1 MRMKLDY
8 RDYRSEIVEKLFIPL
23 IVKER
28 EEPFEAD
35 FSQKEKDILKDA
47 LDIRDEMEE
56 KLADFRQEVNQVFV
70 WGHIFNILHSLYFY
84 LLNDGQDPKTVEE
97 ACQLI
102 LALSQEEVEDAMR
115 TMLASEN
122 DGHREKTLSLM
133 ELLEKTDKKPADK
146 WYWSLAIRNPL
157 ETVERSVNLLDKM
170 LPIYQPYFELA
181 RVEREAFSRDFDI
194 EKLYRE
200 SKQLAM
206 TSLDSLGVENAPFF
220 VLSPWCFWFAY
231 YGNEEFDTMKVALL
245 ASCRID
251 QILLSNE
258 ELDLDDLINAL
269 KVISDSTRYQVL
281 VELTKPHA
289 KSKDIAER
297 LSITGAAV
305 SFHTQKL
312 INGDLLL
319 FNTKNSDVKYS
330 VNRDL
335 LQEVIAKLKE
345 DFDL

>member
-1 MRMKLDY
+1 MKLDY
-8 RDYRSEIVEKLFIPL
+8 RDYRSEIVEKFFIPL
-23 IVKER
+23 IVRER
-28 EEPFEAD
+28 EEPIEAD

-47 LDIRDEMEE
+47 LEIRDEIEE
-56 KLADFRQEVNQVFV
+56 KLADFRQEVNQVFI

-102 LALSQEEVEDAMR
+102 LRLSQEEIEDAMR

-122 DGHREKTLSLM
+122 DGHREKGLSLM

-157 ETVERSVNLLDKM
+157 ETVERSVHLLNKL
-170 LPIYQPYFELA
+170 LPIYQPYFEGA
-181 RVEREAFSRDFDI
+181 RAEREAFARDFDI

-206 TSLDSLGVENAPFF
+206 TSLDTLGVENAQFF
-220 VLSPWCFWFAY
+220 VLSPWNYWLAY
-231 YGNEEFDTMKVALL
+231 YGNEQFDYMKVALL

-251 QILLSNE
+251 QMMLSNE
-258 ELDLDDLINAL
+258 ELDLDDLTRAL

-297 LSITGAAV
+297 LAITGAAV

-335 LQEVIAKLKE
+335 LQEVIDKLKE

>member
-8 RDYRSEIVEKLFIPL
+8 RDYRSEIVEKFFIPL

-28 EEPFEAD
+28 EEPFEVD

-56 KLADFRQEVNQVFV
+56 KLADFRQEVNEVFV
-70 WGHIFNILHSLYFY
+70 WGHIFTILHTLYFY
-84 LLNDGQDPKTVEE
+84 LLDQGQDPKTVEE

-102 LALSQEEVEDAMR
+102 LKLSQEEVEDAMR

-122 DGHREKTLSLM
+122 DGHREKNLSLM

-157 ETVERSVNLLDKM
+157 ETVQRSIHLLDKM
-170 LPIYQPYFELA
+170 LPIYQPYFEQA
-181 RVEREAFSRDFDI
+181 RTEREEFARDFDI
-194 EKLYRE
+194 EKLYRD

-206 TSLDSLGVENAPFF
+206 TSLDSLGVEHAQFF
-220 VLSPWCFWFAY
+220 VLSPWNYWFAY
-231 YGNEEFDTMKVALL
+231 YGNEQFDHMKVALL

-251 QILLSNE
+251 QMMLSND
-258 ELDLDDLINAL
+258 ELDLDDLITAL

-297 LSITGAAV
+297 LNITGAAV

-312 INGDLLL
+312 INGELLL

-335 LQEVIAKLKE
+335 LQQVIDKLKE

>member
-1 MRMKLDY
+1 MKLDY
-8 RDYRSEIVEKLFIPL
+8 RDYRSEIVEKFFIPL
-23 IVKER
+23 IVRER
-28 EEPFEAD
+28 DEPFEAD
-35 FSQKEKDILKDA
+35 LSQKEKDILKDA
-47 LDIRDEMEE
+47 LDIRDEIEE
-56 KLADFRQEVNQVFV
+56 KLADFRQEANQVFV

-102 LALSQEEVEDAMR
+102 LKLSQDEVEDAMR

-122 DGHREKTLSLM
+122 DGRREKDLSLM
-133 ELLEKTDKKPADK
+133 ELLENTGKKPADK

-157 ETVERSVNLLDKM
+157 ETVERSVHLLDKM
-170 LPIYQPYFELA
+170 LPIYQPYFEQA
-181 RVEREAFSRDFDI
+181 RAEREEFAQEFDI
-194 EKLYRE
+194 EKLYRD
-200 SKQLAM
+200 SKQLSM
-206 TSLDSLGVENAPFF
+206 TGLDALGVETAQFF
-220 VLSPWCFWFAY
+220 VLSPWNYWFAY
-231 YGNEEFDTMKVALL
+231 YGNEEFDNMKVALL

-251 QILLSNE
+251 QIMLSND
-258 ELDLDDLINAL
+258 ELDLDGLTTAL

-297 LSITGAAV
+297 LAITGAAV

-319 FNTKNSDVKYS
+319 FNTKDSDVKYS

-335 LQEVIAKLKE
+335 LQQVIDKLKE

>member
-1 MRMKLDY
+1 MKLDY
-8 RDYRSEIVEKLFIPL
+8 RDYRSEIVEKFFIPL

-47 LDIRDEMEE
+47 LETRDKIEE

-70 WGHIFNILHSLYFY
+70 WGHIFNVLHSLYFY
-84 LLNDGQDPKTVEE
+84 ILNDGQDPKTVEE

-102 LALSQEEVEDAMR
+102 LKLSQEEVEDAMR

-157 ETVERSVNLLDKM
+157 ETVQRSVDLLNKL
-170 LPIYQPYFELA
+170 LPIYQPYFEGA
-181 RVEREAFSRDFDI
+181 RAEREAFARDFDI
-194 EKLYRE
+194 EKLYRD

-258 ELDLDDLINAL
+258 EPDLDDLTNAL

-289 KSKDIAER
+289 KSKDIAEQ
-297 LSITGAAV
+297 LNITGAAV

-335 LQEVIAKLKE
+335 LQQVIAKLTE

>member
-1 MRMKLDY
+1 MKLDY
-8 RDYRSEIVEKLFIPL
+8 RDYRSEIVEKFFIPL

-47 LDIRDEMEE
+47 LDIRDEIEE
-56 KLADFRQEVNQVFV
+56 KLADYRQEVNEVFV
-70 WGHIFNILHSLYFY
+70 WGHIFTILHTLYFY
-84 LLNDGQDPKTVEE
+84 LLDQGQDPKTVKE

-102 LALSQEEVEDAMR
+102 LKLSQEEVEDAMR

-157 ETVERSVNLLDKM
+157 ETVQRSVHLLDKL

-181 RVEREAFSRDFDI
+181 RAEREKFAHEFDI
-194 EKLYRE
+194 EKLYQE
-200 SKQLAM
+200 SKRLSM
-206 TSLDSLGVENAPFF
+206 TSLDALSVETAQFF
-220 VLSPWCFWFAY
+220 VLSPWNYWFAY
-231 YGNEEFDTMKVALL
+231 YGNEQFDYMKVALL

-251 QILLSNE
+251 QMMLSND
-258 ELDLDDLINAL
+258 ELDLDDLTTAL

-297 LSITGAAV
+297 LAITGAAV

-319 FNTKNSDVKYS
+319 FNAKDKNVKYS

-335 LQEVIAKLKE
+335 LQQVIDKLKE

>member
-35 FSQKEKDILKDA
+35 LSQKEKDILKDA
-47 LDIRDEMEE
+47 LETRDEIEE
-56 KLADFRQEVNQVFV
+56 KLVDFRQEVDQVFV

-84 LLNDGQDPKTVEE
+84 ILNDGQDPKTVEE

-122 DGHREKTLSLM
+122 DGHREKDLSLM
-133 ELLEKTDKKPADK
+133 EFLEKTDKKPAEK

-157 ETVERSVNLLDKM
+157 ETVQRSVDLLNKL
-170 LPIYQPYFELA
+170 LPIYQPYFEQA
-181 RVEREAFSRDFDI
+181 RVEREAFARDFDI
-194 EKLYRE
+194 EQLYRE

-206 TSLDSLGVENAPFF
+206 TSLDSLGVETAQFF
-220 VLSPWCFWFAY
+220 VLSPWNYCFAY
-231 YGNEEFDTMKVALL
+231 YGNEEFDYMKVALL

-251 QILLSNE
+251 QMMLSND
-258 ELDLDDLINAL
+258 ELDLDDLTTAL

-297 LSITGAAV
+297 LAITGAAV

-330 VNRDL
+330 INRDL
-335 LQEVIAKLKE
+335 LQQVIDKLKE

>member
-8 RDYRSEIVEKLFIPL
+8 RDYRSEIVEKFFIPL

-35 FSQKEKDILKDA
+35 LSQKEKDILKDA
-47 LDIRDEMEE
+47 FDIRDEIEE

-102 LALSQEEVEDAMR
+102 LKLSQEEVEDTMR

-157 ETVERSVNLLDKM
+157 ETVQRSVHLLDKM

-181 RVEREAFSRDFDI
+181 RAEREKFAQEFDI
-194 EKLYRE
+194 EKLYQE

-206 TSLDSLGVENAPFF
+206 TSLDSLGVETAQFF
-220 VLSPWCFWFAY
+220 VFSPWNYWFAY
-231 YGNEEFDTMKVALL
+231 YGNEQFDYMKVALL

-251 QILLSNE
+251 QIMLSND
-258 ELDLDDLINAL
+258 ELDLDDLTTAL

-297 LSITGAAV
+297 LAITGAAV

-319 FNTKNSDVKYS
+319 FNAKDKNIKYS

-335 LQEVIAKLKE
+335 LQQVIDKLKE

>member
-1 MRMKLDY
+1 MKLDY
-8 RDYRSEIVEKLFIPL
+8 RDYRSEIVEKFFIPL
-23 IVKER
+23 IVLER
-28 EEPFEAD
+28 EEPIEAD

-47 LDIRDEMEE
+47 LDIRDEIEE
-56 KLADFRQEVNQVFV
+56 KLADYRQEVNQVFV
-70 WGHIFNILHSLYFY
+70 WGHIFNILHNLYFY
-84 LLNDGQDPKTVEE
+84 LLNDGHDPKTVEE
-97 ACQLI
+97 ACRLI
-102 LALSQEEVEDAMR
+102 VKLSQEEVEDAMR

-122 DGHREKTLSLM
+122 DGHHDKGLSLM

-157 ETVERSVNLLDKM
+157 ETVQQSVHLLDKM
-170 LPIYQPYFELA
+170 LPIYQPYFEQA
-181 RVEREAFSRDFDI
+181 RVERETFAQEFDI
-194 EKLYRE
+194 EKLYRD
-200 SKQLAM
+200 SKQLSM
-206 TSLDSLGVENAPFF
+206 TSLDALGVETAQFF
-220 VLSPWCFWFAY
+220 VLSPWNYWFAY
-231 YGNEEFDTMKVALL
+231 YGNEEFDHMKVALL

-251 QILLSNE
+251 QMMLTND
-258 ELDLDDLINAL
+258 ELDLDDLTTVL

-297 LSITGAAV
+297 LAITGAAV

-319 FNTKNSDVKYS
+319 FNAKDKNVKYS

-335 LQEVIAKLKE
+335 LQQVIDKLKE
-345 DFDL
+345 DFEL

>member
-1 MRMKLDY
+1 MKLDY
-8 RDYRSEIVEKLFIPL
+8 RDYRSEIVEKFFIPL
-23 IVKER
+23 IVTER
-28 EEPFEAD
+28 EEPIEAD
-35 FSQKEKDILKDA
+35 LSQKEKDILKDA

-56 KLADFRQEVNQVFV
+56 KLADFRQEANQVFV
-70 WGHIFNILHSLYFY
+70 WGQIFNILHSLYFY

-102 LALSQEEVEDAMR
+102 VKLSQEEVEDAMR

-122 DGHREKTLSLM
+122 EGHREKDLSLM

-157 ETVERSVNLLDKM
+157 ETVERSVHLLDKM
-170 LPIYQPYFELA
+170 LPIYQPYFEQA
-181 RVEREAFSRDFDI
+181 RAEREEFAQEFDI

-200 SKQLAM
+200 SKQLSM
-206 TSLDSLGVENAPFF
+206 TGLDALGVETAQFF
-220 VLSPWCFWFAY
+220 VLSPWNYWFAY
-231 YGNEEFDTMKVALL
+231 YGNEQFDHMKVALL

-251 QILLSNE
+251 QMLLSND
-258 ELDLDDLINAL
+258 ELDLDDLTTAL

-289 KSKDIAER
+289 KSKDIAES
-297 LSITGAAV
+297 LAITGAAV

-319 FNTKNSDVKYS
+319 FNTKDSDVKYS

-335 LQEVIAKLKE
+335 LQQVIDKLKE

>member
-1 MRMKLDY
+1 MKLDY
-8 RDYRSEIVEKLFIPL
+8 RDYRSEIVEKFFIPL
-23 IVKER
+23 IVTER
-28 EEPFEAD
+28 EEPIEAD
-35 FSQKEKDILKDA
+35 LSQKERDILKDA
-47 LDIRDEMEE
+47 LEIRDEIEE
-56 KLADFRQEVNQVFV
+56 KLVDYRQEANQVFV

-102 LALSQEEVEDAMR
+102 LKLSQEEVEEAMR

-122 DGHREKTLSLM
+122 EGHREKDLSLM

-157 ETVERSVNLLDKM
+157 ETVERSVALLVKM
-170 LPIYQPYFELA
+170 LPIYQPYFEQA
-181 RVEREAFSRDFDI
+181 RAEREEFAQDFDI
-194 EKLYRE
+194 EKLYRD
-200 SKQLAM
+200 SKQLSM
-206 TSLDSLGVENAPFF
+206 TGLDTLGVETAQFF
-220 VLSPWCFWFAY
+220 VLSPWNYWFAY
-231 YGNEEFDTMKVALL
+231 YGNEQFDHMKVALL

-251 QILLSNE
+251 QIMLSND
-258 ELDLDDLINAL
+258 ELDLDDLTTAL

-297 LSITGAAV
+297 LAITGAAV

-319 FNTKNSDVKYS
+319 FNTKDSDVKYS

-335 LQEVIAKLKE
+335 LQQVIDKLKE

>member
-1 MRMKLDY
+1 MKLDY
-8 RDYRSEIVEKLFIPL
+8 RDYRSEIVEKFFIPL

-28 EEPFEAD
+28 EEPFETD
-35 FSQKEKDILKDA
+35 LSQKEKDILKDA
-47 LDIRDEMEE
+47 LDIRDEIEE
-56 KLADFRQEVNQVFV
+56 KLADFRQEVNEVFL
-70 WGHIFNILHSLYFY
+70 WGQIFTLLHTLYFY
-84 LLNDGQDPKTVEE
+84 LLDQGQDPKTVEE

-122 DGHREKTLSLM
+122 DGHREKDLSLM
-133 ELLEKTDKKPADK
+133 ELLEKTDKKPAEK
-146 WYWSLAIRNPL
+146 WYWSLALRNPL
-157 ETVERSVNLLDKM
+157 ETVERSVDLLNKL
-170 LPIYQPYFELA
+170 LPIYQPYFEEA
-181 RVEREAFSRDFDI
+181 RAEREAFARNFDI
-194 EKLYRE
+194 EQLYRE
-200 SKQLAM
+200 FKQLAM

-220 VLSPWCFWFAY
+220 VLSPWGFWFAY

-258 ELDLDDLINAL
+258 ELDIDDLTNAL

-297 LSITGAAV
+297 LNITGAAV

-312 INGDLLL
+312 VNSQLLL
-319 FNTKNSDVKYS
+319 FSSQDKDRKFE
-330 VNRDL
+330 VNQDL
-335 LQEVIAKLKE
+335 LRQVIDKLEE

>member
-1 MRMKLDY
+1 MKLDY
-8 RDYRSEIVEKLFIPL
+8 RDYRSEIVEKFFIPL
-23 IVKER
+23 IVRER
-28 EEPFEAD
+28 DEPFEAD
-35 FSQKEKDILKDA
+35 LSQKERDILKDA
-47 LDIRDEMEE
+47 LEIRDEIEE
-56 KLADFRQEVNQVFV
+56 KLADYRQEVNQFFV

-102 LALSQEEVEDAMR
+102 LKLSQTEVEDAMR

-122 DGHREKTLSLM
+122 DGHREKTISLM

-157 ETVERSVNLLDKM
+157 ETVERSVHLLDKM
-170 LPIYQPYFELA
+170 LPIYQPYFEGA
-181 RVEREAFSRDFDI
+181 RAEREAFARDFDI
-194 EKLYRE
+194 EQLYRE

-206 TSLDSLGVENAPFF
+206 TSLDSLGVEIAQFF
-220 VLSPWCFWFAY
+220 VLSPWNYWFAY
-231 YGNEEFDTMKVALL
+231 YGNEEFDYMKVALI

-251 QILLSNE
+251 QMMLSND
-258 ELDLDDLINAL
+258 ELDLDDLTRAL

-297 LSITGAAV
+297 LAITGAAV

-330 VNRDL
+330 VNQDL
-335 LQEVIAKLKE
+335 LRQMIDKLKS
-345 DFDL
+345 DFEL

>member
-1 MRMKLDY
+1 MKLDY
-8 RDYRSEIVEKLFIPL
+8 RDYRSEIVEKFFIPL

-47 LDIRDEMEE
+47 LEIRDEIEE
-56 KLADFRQEVNQVFV
+56 KLAYYRQEVNEVFV

-84 LLNDGQDPKTVEE
+84 ILNDGQDPKTVEE

-102 LALSQEEVEDAMR
+102 LKLSQEEVEDAMR

-122 DGHREKTLSLM
+122 DGHREKDLSLM

-157 ETVERSVNLLDKM
+157 ETVERSVDLLNKL
-170 LPIYQPYFELA
+170 LPIYQPYFEGA
-181 RVEREAFSRDFDI
+181 RAEREAFARDFDI
-194 EKLYRE
+194 EQLYRE

-231 YGNEEFDTMKVALL
+231 YGNEQFDYMKVALL

-251 QILLSNE
+251 QMMLSND
-258 ELDLDDLINAL
+258 ELDLDDLTTAL

-297 LSITGAAV
+297 LNITGAAV

-312 INGDLLL
+312 INGDLLI
-319 FNTKNSDVKYS
+319 FNTEDNNVKYS
-330 VNRDL
+330 VNQDL
-335 LQEVIAKLKE
+335 LRQMIDKLKS
-345 DFDL
+345 DFEL

>member
-1 MRMKLDY
+1 MKLDY

-23 IVKER
+23 IVKDR

-35 FSQKEKDILKDA
+35 LSQKEKDILKDA
-47 LDIRDEMEE
+47 LEIRDEIEE
-56 KLADFRQEVNQVFV
+56 KLADFRQEVNEVFV
-70 WGHIFNILHSLYFY
+70 WGHIFTILHTLYFY
-84 LLNDGQDPKTVEE
+84 LLDQGQDPKTVEE

-122 DGHREKTLSLM
+122 DGHREKDLSLM
-133 ELLEKTDKKPADK
+133 ELLEKTDKKPAEK
-146 WYWSLAIRNPL
+146 WYWSLALRNPL
-157 ETVERSVNLLDKM
+157 ETVERSVDLLNKL
-170 LPIYQPYFELA
+170 LPIYQPYFEGA
-181 RVEREAFSRDFDI
+181 RAEREAFAQEFDI

-206 TSLDSLGVENAPFF
+206 TSLDTLGVENAQFF
-220 VLSPWCFWFAY
+220 VLSPWNYWFAY
-231 YGNEEFDTMKVALL
+231 YGNEQFDYMKVALL

-251 QILLSNE
+251 QIMLSND
-258 ELDLDDLINAL
+258 ELDIDDLTNAL

-297 LSITGAAV
+297 LNITGAAV

-330 VNRDL
+330 VNREL
-335 LQEVIAKLKE
+335 LQEVIAKLTE

>member
-1 MRMKLDY
+1 MKLDY
-8 RDYRSEIVEKLFIPL
+8 RDYRSEIVEKFFIPL
-23 IVKER
+23 IVLER
-28 EEPFEAD
+28 EEPIEAD

-47 LDIRDEMEE
+47 LDIRDEIEE
-56 KLADFRQEVNQVFV
+56 KLADYRQEVNQVFV
-70 WGHIFNILHSLYFY
+70 WGHIFNILHNLYFY
-84 LLNDGQDPKTVEE
+84 LLNDGHDPKTVEE
-97 ACQLI
+97 ACRLI
-102 LALSQEEVEDAMR
+102 VKLSQEEVEDAMR

-122 DGHREKTLSLM
+122 EGHHDKGLSLM

-157 ETVERSVNLLDKM
+157 ETVQQSVHLLDKM
-170 LPIYQPYFELA
+170 LPIYQPYFEQA
-181 RVEREAFSRDFDI
+181 RVERETFAQELDI
-194 EKLYRE
+194 EKLYRD
-200 SKQLAM
+200 SKQLSM
-206 TSLDSLGVENAPFF
+206 TSLDALGVETAQFF
-220 VLSPWCFWFAY
+220 VLSPWNYWFAY
-231 YGNEEFDTMKVALL
+231 YGNEEFDHMKVALL

-251 QILLSNE
+251 QMMLSND
-258 ELDLDDLINAL
+258 ELDLDDLTTVL

-297 LSITGAAV
+297 LAITGAAV

-319 FNTKNSDVKYS
+319 FNAKDKNVKYS

-335 LQEVIAKLKE
+335 LQQVIDKLKE
-345 DFDL
+345 DFEL

>member
-231 YGNEEFDTMKVALL
+231 YGNEEFDIMKVALL

-251 QILLSNE
+251 QIMLSND
-258 ELDLDDLINAL
+258 ELDLDDLTRAL

-297 LSITGAAV
+297 LNITGAAV

-335 LQEVIAKLKE
+335 LRQMIDKLKS
-345 DFDL
+345 DFEL

>member
-1 MRMKLDY
+1 MKLDY
-8 RDYRSEIVEKLFIPL
+8 RDYRSEIVEKFFIPL
-23 IVKER
+23 IVKDR
-28 EEPFEAD
+28 EEPIEAD

-47 LDIRDEMEE
+47 LDIRDEIEE
-56 KLADFRQEVNQVFV
+56 KLVDFRQEVNQVFV

-84 LLNDGQDPKTVEE
+84 ILNDGQDPKTVEE

-102 LALSQEEVEDAMR
+102 LKLSQEEVEDAMR

-157 ETVERSVNLLDKM
+157 ETVERSVHLLNKL
-170 LPIYQPYFELA
+170 LPIYQPYFEQA
-181 RVEREAFSRDFDI
+181 RTEREEFAKDFDI

-231 YGNEEFDTMKVALL
+231 YGNEQFDNMKVALL

-251 QILLSNE
+251 QIMLSND
-258 ELDLDDLINAL
+258 ELDLDDLTRAL

-297 LSITGAAV
+297 LAITGAAV

-330 VNRDL
+330 VNREL
-335 LQEVIAKLKE
+335 LKEVIDKLKV

>member
-1 MRMKLDY
+1 MKLDY
-8 RDYRSEIVEKLFIPL
+8 RDYRSEIVEKFFIPL
-23 IVKER
+23 IVTER
-28 EEPFEAD
+28 EEPIEAD
-35 FSQKEKDILKDA
+35 LSQKERDILKDA

-56 KLADFRQEVNQVFV
+56 KLADFRQEVNEVFV

-102 LALSQEEVEDAMR
+102 LKLSQEEVEETMR

-122 DGHREKTLSLM
+122 EGHREKDLSLM

-146 WYWSLAIRNPL
+146 WYWSLAVRNPL
-157 ETVERSVNLLDKM
+157 ETVERSVHLLDKM
-170 LPIYQPYFELA
+170 LPIYQPYFEQA
-181 RVEREAFSRDFDI
+181 RAEREEFAQEFDI
-194 EKLYRE
+194 EKLYRD
-200 SKQLAM
+200 SKQLSM
-206 TSLDSLGVENAPFF
+206 TGLDTLGVETAQFF
-220 VLSPWCFWFAY
+220 VLSPWNYWFAY
-231 YGNEEFDTMKVALL
+231 YGNEEFDYMKVALL

-251 QILLSNE
+251 QIMLSND
-258 ELDLDDLINAL
+258 ELDLDDLTTAL

-297 LSITGAAV
+297 LAITGAAV

-312 INGDLLL
+312 INGDLLI
-319 FNTKNSDVKYS
+319 FNTKDNNVKYS
-330 VNRDL
+330 VNQDL
-335 LQEVIAKLKE
+335 LRQMIDKLKS
-345 DFDL
+345 DFEL

>member
-8 RDYRSEIVEKLFIPL
+8 RDYRSEIVEKFFIPL

-28 EEPFEAD
+28 EEPFEVD
-35 FSQKEKDILKDA
+35 LSQKERDILKDA
-47 LDIRDEMEE
+47 LDIRDEIEE
-56 KLADFRQEVNQVFV
+56 KLTDFRQEVNEVFV

-84 LLNDGQDPKTVEE
+84 LLNDGQDPKTIEE

-102 LALSQEEVEDAMR
+102 VKLSQEEVEEAMR

-122 DGHREKTLSLM
+122 DGHREKDLSLM
-133 ELLEKTDKKPADK
+133 ELLEKTDKKPAEK

-157 ETVERSVNLLDKM
+157 ETVERSVTLLDKL
-170 LPIYQPYFELA
+170 LPIYQPYFEEA
-181 RVEREAFSRDFDI
+181 RAEREEFAQEFDI

-200 SKQLAM
+200 SKQLSM
-206 TSLDSLGVENAPFF
+206 TGLDALGVETAQFF
-220 VLSPWCFWFAY
+220 VLSPWNYWFAY
-231 YGNEEFDTMKVALL
+231 YGNEQFDNMKVALL

-251 QILLSNE
+251 QIMLSND
-258 ELDLDDLINAL
+258 ELDLDDLTTAL

-297 LSITGAAV
+297 LAITGAAV

-319 FNTKNSDVKYS
+319 FNAKDKNVKYS

-335 LQEVIAKLKE
+335 LQQVIDKLKE

>member
-1 MRMKLDY
+1 MKLDY
-8 RDYRSEIVEKLFIPL
+8 RDYRSEIVEKFFIPL
-23 IVKER
+23 IVRER
-28 EEPFEAD
+28 DEPFEAD
-35 FSQKEKDILKDA
+35 LSQKERDILKDA
-47 LDIRDEMEE
+47 LDIRDEIEE
-56 KLADFRQEVNQVFV
+56 KLADFRQEANQVFV
-70 WGHIFNILHSLYFY
+70 WGQIFNILHSLYFY

-102 LALSQEEVEDAMR
+102 VKLSQEEVEEAMR

-122 DGHREKTLSLM
+122 EGHREKDLSLM

-157 ETVERSVNLLDKM
+157 ETVERSVALLDKM
-170 LPIYQPYFELA
+170 LPIYQPYFEQA
-181 RVEREAFSRDFDI
+181 RAEREEFAQEFDI

-200 SKQLAM
+200 SKQLSM
-206 TSLDSLGVENAPFF
+206 TGLDALGVETAQFF
-220 VLSPWCFWFAY
+220 VLSPWNYWFAY
-231 YGNEEFDTMKVALL
+231 YGNEQFDHMKVALL

-251 QILLSNE
+251 QIMLSND
-258 ELDLDDLINAL
+258 ELDLDDLTRAL

-297 LSITGAAV
+297 LAITGAAV

-319 FNTKNSDVKYS
+319 FNTKDSDVKYS

-335 LQEVIAKLKE
+335 LQQVIDKLKE

>member
-1 MRMKLDY
+1 MKLDY
-8 RDYRSEIVEKLFIPL
+8 RDYRSEIVEKFFIPL
-23 IVKER
+23 IVTER
-28 EEPFEAD
+28 EEPIEAD
-35 FSQKEKDILKDA
+35 LSQKEKDILKDA

-56 KLADFRQEVNQVFV
+56 KLADFRQEANQVFV
-70 WGHIFNILHSLYFY
+70 WGQIFNILHSLYFY

-102 LALSQEEVEDAMR
+102 VKLSQEEVEDAMR

-122 DGHREKTLSLM
+122 EGHREKDLSLM

-157 ETVERSVNLLDKM
+157 ETVERSVHLLDKM
-170 LPIYQPYFELA
+170 LPIYQPYFEQA
-181 RVEREAFSRDFDI
+181 RAEREEFAQEFDI

-200 SKQLAM
+200 SKQLSM
-206 TSLDSLGVENAPFF
+206 TGLDALGVETAQFF
-220 VLSPWCFWFAY
+220 VLSPWNYWFAY
-231 YGNEEFDTMKVALL
+231 YGNEQFDHMKVALL

-251 QILLSNE
+251 QMLLSND
-258 ELDLDDLINAL
+258 ELDLDDLTTAL

-319 FNTKNSDVKYS
+319 FNTKDSDVKYS

-335 LQEVIAKLKE
+335 LQQVIDKLKE

>member
-1 MRMKLDY
+1 MKLDY
-8 RDYRSEIVEKLFIPL
+8 RDYRSEIVEKFFIPL
-23 IVKER
+23 IVTER
-28 EEPFEAD
+28 EEPIGAD

-47 LDIRDEMEE
+47 LDIRGEIEE
-56 KLADFRQEVNQVFV
+56 KLGGFRQEVNQVFV

-97 ACQLI
+97 ACRLI
-102 LALSQEEVEDAMR
+102 LKLSQEEVEDAMR

-122 DGHREKTLSLM
+122 EDHHEKGLSLM

-157 ETVERSVNLLDKM
+157 ETVQQSVHLLDKL
-170 LPIYQPYFELA
+170 LPIYQPYFEQA
-181 RVEREAFSRDFDI
+181 RSEREKFAEEFDI
-194 EKLYRE
+194 EKLYRD
-200 SKQLAM
+200 SKQLSM
-206 TSLDSLGVENAPFF
+206 TGLDVLGVETAQFF
-220 VLSPWCFWFAY
+220 VLSPWNYWFAY
-231 YGNEEFDTMKVALL
+231 YGNDQFDHMKVALL

-251 QILLSNE
+251 QMMLSND
-258 ELDLDDLINAL
+258 ELDLDDLTTAL

-281 VELTKPHA
+281 VELTKPYA

-297 LSITGAAV
+297 LAITGAAV

-312 INGDLLL
+312 INSDLLL
-319 FNTKNSDVKYS
+319 FNAKDKNVKYS

-335 LQEVIAKLKE
+335 LQQVINKLKE
-345 DFDL
+345 DFEL

>member
-1 MRMKLDY
+1 MKLDY
-8 RDYRSEIVEKLFIPL
+8 RDYRSEIVEKFFIPL

-28 EEPFEAD
+28 EEPIEAD

-47 LDIRDEMEE
+47 LDIRDEIEE
-56 KLADFRQEVNQVFV
+56 KLVDFRQEVNQVFV

-84 LLNDGQDPKTVEE
+84 ILNDGQDPKTVEE

-102 LALSQEEVEDAMR
+102 LKLSQEEVEDAMR

-122 DGHREKTLSLM
+122 DGHRKQKLSLM
-133 ELLEKTDKKPADK
+133 ELLEKTDKKPTDK

-157 ETVERSVNLLDKM
+157 ETVQRSVHLLDKM
-170 LPIYQPYFELA
+170 LPIYQPYFEQA
-181 RVEREAFSRDFDI
+181 RVEREAFARDFDI
-194 EKLYRE
+194 EQLYRE

-206 TSLDSLGVENAPFF
+206 TSLDSLGVGTAQFF
-220 VLSPWCFWFAY
+220 VLSPWNYWFAY
-231 YGNEEFDTMKVALL
+231 YGNEEFDYMKVALL

-251 QILLSNE
+251 QIMLSND
-258 ELDLDDLINAL
+258 ELDLDDLTTAL

-297 LSITGAAV
+297 LNITGAAV

-319 FNTKNSDVKYS
+319 FNAKDKNVKYS

-335 LQEVIAKLKE
+335 LQQMIDKLKE

>member
-1 MRMKLDY
+1 MKLDY
-8 RDYRSEIVEKLFIPL
+8 RDYRSEIVEKFFIPL

-47 LDIRDEMEE
+47 LDIRDEIEE

-84 LLNDGQDPKTVEE
+84 ILNDGQDPKTVEE

-102 LALSQEEVEDAMR
+102 LKLSQEEVEDAMR

-122 DGHREKTLSLM
+122 DGHREQKLSLM

-157 ETVERSVNLLDKM
+157 ETVQRSVALLDKM
-170 LPIYQPYFELA
+170 LPNYQPYFEQA
-181 RVEREAFSRDFDI
+181 RVEREAFARDFDI
-194 EKLYRE
+194 EQLYRD

-206 TSLDSLGVENAPFF
+206 TGLDALGVETAQFF
-220 VLSPWCFWFAY
+220 VLSPWNYWFAY
-231 YGNEEFDTMKVALL
+231 YGNEEFDYMKVALL

-251 QILLSNE
+251 QIMLSND
-258 ELDLDDLINAL
+258 ELDLDDLTTDL

-297 LSITGAAV
+297 LNITGAAV

-319 FNTKNSDVKYS
+319 FNAKDKNVKYS

-335 LQEVIAKLKE
+335 LQQVIDKLKE

>member
-1 MRMKLDY
+1 MKLDY
-8 RDYRSEIVEKLFIPL
+8 RDYRSEIVEKFFIPL
-23 IVKER
+23 IVRER
-28 EEPFEAD
+28 DEPFEAD
-35 FSQKEKDILKDA
+35 LSQKEKDILKDA
-47 LDIRDEMEE
+47 LDIHDEIEE
-56 KLADFRQEVNQVFV
+56 KLADFRQEANQVFV

-102 LALSQEEVEDAMR
+102 LKLSQEEVEEAMR

-122 DGHREKTLSLM
+122 EGHREKDLSLM

-157 ETVERSVNLLDKM
+157 ETVERSVTLLDKM
-170 LPIYQPYFELA
+170 LPIYQPYFEEA
-181 RVEREAFSRDFDI
+181 RAEREKFAQEFDI
-194 EKLYRE
+194 EKLYRD
-200 SKQLAM
+200 SKQLSM
-206 TSLDSLGVENAPFF
+206 TGLDTLGVETAQFF
-220 VLSPWCFWFAY
+220 VLSPWNYWFAY
-231 YGNEEFDTMKVALL
+231 YGNEQFDTMKVALL

-251 QILLSNE
+251 QIMLSND
-258 ELDLDDLINAL
+258 ELDLDDLTTAL

-281 VELTKPHA
+281 VELTKPHT

-297 LSITGAAV
+297 LAITGAAV

-319 FNTKNSDVKYS
+319 FNAKDKNIKYS

-335 LQEVIAKLKE
+335 LQQVIDKLKE

>member
-1 MRMKLDY
+1 MKLDY
-8 RDYRSEIVEKLFIPL
+8 RDYRSEIVEKFFIPL
-23 IVKER
+23 IVMER
-28 EEPFEAD
+28 EEPIEAD

-47 LDIRDEMEE
+47 LDIRGEIEE
-56 KLADFRQEVNQVFV
+56 KLGGFRQEVNQVFV

-97 ACQLI
+97 ACRLI
-102 LALSQEEVEDAMR
+102 LKLSQEEVEGAMR

-122 DGHREKTLSLM
+122 EDHHEKGLSLM

-157 ETVERSVNLLDKM
+157 ETVQQSVHLLDKL
-170 LPIYQPYFELA
+170 LPIYQPYFEQA
-181 RVEREAFSRDFDI
+181 RSEREKFAEEFDI
-194 EKLYRE
+194 EKLYRD
-200 SKQLAM
+200 SKQLSM
-206 TSLDSLGVENAPFF
+206 TGLDVLGVETAQFF
-220 VLSPWCFWFAY
+220 VLSPWNYLFAY
-231 YGNEEFDTMKVALL
+231 YGNDQFDHMKVALL

-251 QILLSNE
+251 QMMLSND
-258 ELDLDDLINAL
+258 ELDLDDLTTAL

-281 VELTKPHA
+281 VELTKPYA

-297 LSITGAAV
+297 LAITGAAV

-312 INGDLLL
+312 INSDLLL
-319 FNTKNSDVKYS
+319 FNAKDKNVKYS

-335 LQEVIAKLKE
+335 LQQVINKLKE
-345 DFDL
+345 DFEL

>member
-8 RDYRSEIVEKLFIPL
+8 RDYRSEIVEKFFIPL

-47 LDIRDEMEE
+47 LDIRGEIEE
-56 KLADFRQEVNQVFV
+56 KLGGFRQEVNQVFV

-97 ACQLI
+97 ACRLI
-102 LALSQEEVEDAMR
+102 LKLSQEEVEGAMR
-115 TMLASEN
+115 TMLASES

-157 ETVERSVNLLDKM
+157 ETVQQSVHLLDKM
-170 LPIYQPYFELA
+170 LPIYQPYFEQA
-181 RVEREAFSRDFDI
+181 RSEREKFAEEFDI
-194 EKLYRE
+194 EKLYRD
-200 SKQLAM
+200 SKQLSM
-206 TSLDSLGVENAPFF
+206 TGLDVLGVETAQFF
-220 VLSPWCFWFAY
+220 VLSPWNYLFAY
-231 YGNEEFDTMKVALL
+231 YGNDQFDHMKVALL

-251 QILLSNE
+251 QMMLSND
-258 ELDLDDLINAL
+258 ELDLDDLTTAL

-297 LSITGAAV
+297 LAITGAAV

-312 INGDLLL
+312 INSDLLL
-319 FNTKNSDVKYS
+319 FNAKDKNVKYS

-335 LQEVIAKLKE
+335 LQQVINKLKE
-345 DFDL
+345 DFEL

>member
-1 MRMKLDY
+1 MKLDY
-8 RDYRSEIVEKLFIPL
+8 RDYRSEIVEKFFIPL
-23 IVKER
+23 IVRER
-28 EEPFEAD
+28 DEPFEAD
-35 FSQKEKDILKDA
+35 LSQKEKDILKDA
-47 LDIRDEMEE
+47 LDIHDEIEE
-56 KLADFRQEVNQVFV
+56 KLADFRQEANQVFV
-70 WGHIFNILHSLYFY
+70 WGQIFNILHSLYFY
-84 LLNDGQDPKTVEE
+84 ILNDGQDPKTVEE

-102 LALSQEEVEDAMR
+102 LKLSQEEVEEAMR

-122 DGHREKTLSLM
+122 EGHREKDLSLM

-157 ETVERSVNLLDKM
+157 ETVERSVHLLDKM
-170 LPIYQPYFELA
+170 LPIYQPYFEEA
-181 RVEREAFSRDFDI
+181 REEREEFAQEFDI
-194 EKLYRE
+194 EKLYRD
-200 SKQLAM
+200 SKQLSM
-206 TSLDSLGVENAPFF
+206 TGLDTLGVETAQFF
-220 VLSPWCFWFAY
+220 VLSPWNYWFAY
-231 YGNEEFDTMKVALL
+231 YGNEQFDHMKVALL

-251 QILLSNE
+251 QIMLSND
-258 ELDLDDLINAL
+258 ELDLDDLTTAL

-297 LSITGAAV
+297 LAITGAAV

-319 FNTKNSDVKYS
+319 FNTKDSDVKYS

-335 LQEVIAKLKE
+335 LQQVIDKLKE

>member
-1 MRMKLDY
+1 MKLDY
-8 RDYRSEIVEKLFIPL
+8 RDYRSEIVEKFFIPL

-47 LDIRDEMEE
+47 LEIRDEIEE
-56 KLADFRQEVNQVFV
+56 KLADFRQEANQVFV
-70 WGHIFNILHSLYFY
+70 WGQIFNILHSLYFY

-97 ACQLI
+97 ACQMI
-102 LALSQEEVEDAMR
+102 VKLSQEEVEEAMR

-122 DGHREKTLSLM
+122 EGHREKDLSLI
-133 ELLEKTDKKPADK
+133 ELLEKMDKKPADK

-157 ETVERSVNLLDKM
+157 ETVQRSVALLDKM
-170 LPIYQPYFELA
+170 LPIYQPYFEQA
-181 RVEREAFSRDFDI
+181 RAEREEFAQEFDI
-194 EKLYRE
+194 EKLYRD
-200 SKQLAM
+200 SKRLSM
-206 TSLDSLGVENAPFF
+206 TGLDALGVETAKFF
-220 VLSPWCFWFAY
+220 VLSPWNYWFAY
-231 YGNEEFDTMKVALL
+231 YGNEEFDYMKVALL

-251 QILLSNE
+251 QIMLSND
-258 ELDLDDLINAL
+258 ELDLDDLTTAL

-297 LSITGAAV
+297 LAITGAAV

-319 FNTKNSDVKYS
+319 FNAKDKNIKYS

-335 LQEVIAKLKE
+335 LQQVIDKLKE

>member
-1 MRMKLDY
+1 MKLDY
-8 RDYRSEIVEKLFIPL
+8 RDYRSEIVEKFFIPL
-23 IVKER
+23 IVKDR
-28 EEPFEAD
+28 EEPIEAD

-47 LDIRDEMEE
+47 LDIRDEIEE
-56 KLADFRQEVNQVFV
+56 KLVDFRQEVNQVFV

-84 LLNDGQDPKTVEE
+84 ILNDGQDPKTVEE

-102 LALSQEEVEDAMR
+102 LKLSQEEVEDAMR

-133 ELLEKTDKKPADK
+133 ELLEKTDKNPADK

-157 ETVERSVNLLDKM
+157 ETVERSVHLLDKM
-170 LPIYQPYFELA
+170 LPIYQPYFEQA
-181 RVEREAFSRDFDI
+181 RVEREAFARDFDI
-194 EKLYRE
+194 EQLYRE

-206 TSLDSLGVENAPFF
+206 TSLDSLGVETAQFF
-220 VLSPWCFWFAY
+220 VLSPWNYWFAY
-231 YGNEEFDTMKVALL
+231 YGNEQFDYMKVALL

-251 QILLSNE
+251 QMMLSND
-258 ELDLDDLINAL
+258 ELDLDDLTTAL

-297 LSITGAAV
+297 LNITGAAV

-319 FNTKNSDVKYS
+319 FNAKDKNVKYS

-335 LQEVIAKLKE
+335 LQQVIDKLKE

>member
-8 RDYRSEIVEKLFIPL
+8 RDYRSEIVEKFFIPL

-47 LDIRDEMEE
+47 LDIRDEIEE
-56 KLADFRQEVNQVFV
+56 KLTDFRQEVNEVFV

-84 LLNDGQDPKTVEE
+84 ILNDGQDPKTVEE

-157 ETVERSVNLLDKM
+157 ETVERSVDLLNKL
-170 LPIYQPYFELA
+170 LPIYQSYFEGA
-181 RVEREAFSRDFDI
+181 RAEREAFARDFDI
-194 EKLYRE
+194 EQLYRE

-206 TSLDSLGVENAPFF
+206 TSLDSLGVETAQFF
-220 VLSPWCFWFAY
+220 VLSPWNYWFAY
-231 YGNEEFDTMKVALL
+231 YGNEEFDYMKVALL

-251 QILLSNE
+251 QMMLSND
-258 ELDLDDLINAL
+258 ELDLDDLITAL

-297 LSITGAAV
+297 LNITGAAV

-335 LQEVIAKLKE
+335 LRQMIDKLKG
-345 DFDL
+345 DFEL

>member
-1 MRMKLDY
+1 MKLDY
-8 RDYRSEIVEKLFIPL
+8 RDYRSEIVEKFFIPL
-23 IVKER
+23 IVTER
-28 EEPFEAD
+28 EEPIEAD
-35 FSQKEKDILKDA
+35 LSQKEKDILKDA
-47 LDIRDEMEE
+47 LDIRDEIEE
-56 KLADFRQEVNQVFV
+56 KLADFRQEANQVFV
-70 WGHIFNILHSLYFY
+70 WGQIFNILHSLYFY

-102 LALSQEEVEDAMR
+102 LKLSQEEVEETMR

-122 DGHREKTLSLM
+122 EGHREKDLSLM
-133 ELLEKTDKKPADK
+133 ELLEKMDKKPADK

-157 ETVERSVNLLDKM
+157 ETVERSVALLDKM
-170 LPIYQPYFELA
+170 LPIYQPYFEEA
-181 RVEREAFSRDFDI
+181 RAEREKFAQEFDI
-194 EKLYRE
+194 EKLYRD
-200 SKQLAM
+200 SKQLSM
-206 TSLDSLGVENAPFF
+206 TGLGALGVETAQFF
-220 VLSPWCFWFAY
+220 VLSPWNYWFAY
-231 YGNEEFDTMKVALL
+231 YGNEQFDHMKVALL

-251 QILLSNE
+251 QIMLSND
-258 ELDLDDLINAL
+258 ELDLDDLTTAL
-269 KVISDSTRYQVL
+269 KVISDSTRYQIL

-297 LSITGAAV
+297 LAITGAAV

-319 FNTKNSDVKYS
+319 FNTKDSDVKYS

-335 LQEVIAKLKE
+335 LQQVIDKLKE

>member
-1 MRMKLDY
+1 MKLDY
-8 RDYRSEIVEKLFIPL
+8 RDYRSEIVEKFFIPL

-56 KLADFRQEVNQVFV
+56 KLADFRQEVNQVFI

-102 LALSQEEVEDAMR
+102 LKLSQEEVEDAMR

-157 ETVERSVNLLDKM
+157 ETVQRSVHLLDKM
-170 LPIYQPYFELA
+170 LPIYQPYFEQA
-181 RVEREAFSRDFDI
+181 RVEREAFARDFDI
-194 EKLYRE
+194 EQLYRE

-206 TSLDSLGVENAPFF
+206 TSLDSLGVETAHFF
-220 VLSPWCFWFAY
+220 VLSPWNYWFAY
-231 YGNEEFDTMKVALL
+231 YGNEQFDYMKVALL

-251 QILLSNE
+251 QIMLSND
-258 ELDLDDLINAL
+258 ELDLDDLTTAL

-297 LSITGAAV
+297 LAITGAAV

-319 FNTKNSDVKYS
+319 FNAKDKNVKYS

-335 LQEVIAKLKE
+335 LQQVIDKLKE

>member
-1 MRMKLDY
+1 MKLDY
-8 RDYRSEIVEKLFIPL
+8 RDYRSEIVEKFFIPL
-23 IVKER
+23 IVRER
-28 EEPFEAD
+28 DEPFEAD
-35 FSQKEKDILKDA
+35 LSQKERDILKDA
-47 LDIRDEMEE
+47 LDIRDEIEE
-56 KLADFRQEVNQVFV
+56 KLADFRQEANQVFV
-70 WGHIFNILHSLYFY
+70 WGQIFNILHSLYFY

-102 LALSQEEVEDAMR
+102 VKLSQEEVEEAMR

-122 DGHREKTLSLM
+122 EGHREKDLSLM

-146 WYWSLAIRNPL
+146 WYWSQAIRNPL
-157 ETVERSVNLLDKM
+157 ETVERSVALLDKM
-170 LPIYQPYFELA
+170 LPIYQPYFEQA
-181 RVEREAFSRDFDI
+181 RAEREEFAQEFDI

-200 SKQLAM
+200 SKQLSM
-206 TSLDSLGVENAPFF
+206 TGLDALGVETAQFF
-220 VLSPWCFWFAY
+220 VLSPWNYWFAY
-231 YGNEEFDTMKVALL
+231 YGNEQFDYMKVALL

-251 QILLSNE
+251 QMMLSND
-258 ELDLDDLINAL
+258 ELDLDDLTRAL

-297 LSITGAAV
+297 LAITGAAV

-335 LQEVIAKLKE
+335 LLQVIDKLKE